1 MTSHQPAP
9 TVSVG
14 DLKLANH
21 LPLVLIAGPCVIES
35 ASLCLEVA
43 HAVKE
48 ICQHLSVGYI
58 FKSSFDKANRSSIHS
73 YRGLGLKEGLSV
85 LARVREEVGVPVTT
99 DFHLPEQA
107 APVAEVVDLIQVPA
121 FLCRQTDMLVAA
133 AGTGKPVNVKK
144 GQFLSPWEMVN
155 VVEKLRESGA
165 KGILLTER
173 GSSFGYQNLVVDMR
187 SLAVMK
193 GLGCPVVMD
202 ATHAVQRPGGLGR
215 ASGGDREFV
224 LPLSLSAV
232 AQGIAALFWEVH
244 PDPDRALSDGPNMLP
259 LGEVEEALSRV
270 VSIDRVVKGA
280 STEDG

>member
-1 MTSHQPAP
+1 MNRTNPPA
-9 TVSVG
+9 TVRVG
-14 DLKLANH
+14 ELELANH

-35 ASLCLEVA
+35 PSLCLEVA
-43 HAVKE
+43 QAVKE
-48 ICQHLSVGYI
+48 ICSRLGVGYI

-73 YRGLGLKEGLSV
+73 YRGPGLEEGLRV

-107 APVAEVVDLIQVPA
+107 APVAEVVDLLQVPA

-133 AGTGKPVNVKK
+133 ARTGKPVNVKK
-144 GQFLSPWEMVN
+144 GQFLSPWEMAN
-155 VVEKLRESGA
+155 VVEKLSESGVA
-165 KGILLTER
+165 GILLTER

-202 ATHAVQRPGGLGR
+202 ATHAVQRPGGLGK

-232 AQGIAALFWEVH
+232 SQGIAALFWEVH

-259 LGEVEEALSRV
+259 LGEVEEALRRV
-270 VSIDRVVKGA
+270 VAIDRVVKGI
-280 STEDG
+280 GQQKG